1 MVNKY
6 HSKND
11 FYRVDE
17 GVIYGHHCSEK
28 EVYYHQSAT
37 SSAGLPTPADLMGA
51 VPQKA
56 KRRLE
61 RDHAII
67 LL

>member
-1 MVNKY
+1 M
-6 HSKND
+6 
-11 FYRVDE
+11 
-17 GVIYGHHCSEK
+17 YGHHYSKK
-28 EVYYHQSAT
+28 EVYYHQSAAST
-37 SSAGLPTPADLMGA
+37 AGLPTPADAMGA

-61 RDHAII
+61 RDHAIM